1 MSIEGSAPS
10 IFQAT
15 ATQFLFNR
23 PQSYTVAQ
31 AKETAR
37 GAGFGTAARR
47 NEVAYRTASLYLDA
61 ERASRL
67 AATARKE
74 LDSLQK
80 VQQTVESQVAEGRLL
95 PIERTRAALTL
106 AQARLTVQNLEADQ
120 MTAETALAAVLGYG
134 AEDRVQPAQEVRPVS
149 PVPPEETAVESAL
162 QSNKE
167 LRQIESQIA
176 AKELEIRATKAQRLP
191 RVDLV
196 AQYSMLARYNNYEE
210 FFRKFQRN
218 NGQLGMSFQIPILPG
233 PGVSASVAQS
243 QADITRLRTEL
254 RSMRNKIVSDTRQSY
269 RELRRAQT
277 AQEVAKLD
285 LDLAREQLSVLL
297 AQMQEGRAALRQV
310 EEARVAE
317 TNKWIAFYDAQ
328 YVLERARILVLHN
341 AGELAASLR

>member
-1 MSIEGSAPS
+1 
-10 IFQAT
+10 
-15 ATQFLFNR
+15 
-23 PQSYTVAQ
+23 
-31 AKETAR
+31 
-37 GAGFGTAARR
+37 
-47 NEVAYRTASLYLDA
+47 
-61 ERASRL
+61 
-67 AATARKE
+67 
-74 LDSLQK
+74 
-80 VQQTVESQVAEGRLL
+80 LL

-120 MTAETALAAVLGYG
+120 ITGETALAAVLGFG
-134 AEDRVQPAQEVRPVS
+134 AEDRVQPAQEERPAS
-149 PVPPEETAVESAL
+149 PVPPEEAAVESAL

-167 LRQIESQIA
+167 LRQIESQIV

-210 FFRKFQRN
+210 FFRKYQRN

-317 TNKWIAFYDAQ
+317 TNKWVAFYDAQ